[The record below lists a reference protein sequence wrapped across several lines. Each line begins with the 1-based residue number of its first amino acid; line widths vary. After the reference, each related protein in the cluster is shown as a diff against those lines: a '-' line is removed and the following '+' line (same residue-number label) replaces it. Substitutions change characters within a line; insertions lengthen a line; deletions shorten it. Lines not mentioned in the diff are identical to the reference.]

1 MEKKF
6 KFNFRLITSDTTI
19 SDQNVTSFKFINLGE
34 QNVLINNQLLLQG
47 IQVGVSPQFF
57 DEGLSFGEKTA
68 QQYKVVFA
76 KTINKTN
83 LLQLIEKIEVRD

>member
-19 SDQNVTSFKFINLGE
+19 SDQNVTSFRFINLGE

-47 IQVGVSPQFF
+47 IQTGVSPQFF
-57 DEGLSFGEKTA
+57 DEGFNTGEKTA
-68 QQYKVVFA
+68 QQYKIVFA
-76 KTINKTN
+76 KALNKTN
-83 LLQLIEKIEVRD
+83 LIQLIEKIEVRD